1 MSNKFNISDDGSIF
15 SIGNDG
21 TIRRLG
27 KIDSQGRV
35 EGNDS
40 GAFNRCCH
48 RNMPTERKSSG
59 SPVLPWFLFAIA
71 VVVVVVMGINL
82 SGSND
87 RIHSLGSER
96 SRLNTEVSNLRNENS
111 RLNSEIANM
120 RGRLPV
126 WYQTT
131 SIAVYHFKYRCGQEF
146 RSTFCQEPSAGRSV
160 EVFVVA
166 DGWGLTR
173 HGWLEMSRLRRQ

>member
-40 GAFNRCCH
+40 GGFNRCCH
-48 RNMPTERKSSG
+48 RNMPIQKKSSD
-59 SPVLPWFLFAIA
+59 SVVLPWFLFAIA

-82 SGSND
+82 S
-87 RIHSLGSER
+87 
-96 SRLNTEVSNLRNENS
+96 NTSDDLRRLRNQNWELS
-111 RLNSEIANM
+111 SEIANM

-126 WYQTT
+126 RYETT
-131 SIAVYHFKYRCGQEF
+131 SDALYHFRYRCGQEF
-146 RSTFCQEPSAGRSV
+146 RSAWCRLPAGRFVYIYRV
-160 EVFVVA
+160 E
-166 DGWGLTR
+166 DGWGLAR
-173 HGWLEMSRLRRQ
+173 EGWLEMSRLRRQ